1 MGRERPNLYPM
12 LERLLLGFG
21 ERIRLARLR
30 RDLSMVAVAEEAGLS
45 RETLNKVERG
55 DPGVALG
62 SYARVLE
69 VLGLAGDIDLWAQ
82 NDDHGRQ
89 LQDDRLPKRASRRRS
104 TMDQGGD
111 ER

>member
-30 RDLSMVAVAEEAGLS
+30 RDLSMVVVADNAGIS
-45 RETLNKVERG
+45 RETLNKIERG

-82 NDDHGRQ
+82 GDDLGRQ
-89 LQDDRLPKRASRRRS
+89 LQDERLPRRASRRKS
-104 TMDQGGD
+104 EGD
-111 ER
+111 ES

>member
-30 RDLSMVAVAEEAGLS
+30 RDLSMVVVADNAGIS
-45 RETLNKVERG
+45 RETLNKIERG

-69 VLGLAGDIDLWAQ
+69 ALGLAGDIDLWAQ
-82 NDDHGRQ
+82 GDNLGRQ
-89 LQDDRLPKRASRRRS
+89 LQDERLPRRASRRKS
-104 TMDQGGD
+104 EGD
-111 ER
+111 EP

>member
-30 RDLSMVAVAEEAGLS
+30 RDLSMVVVADNAGIS
-45 RETLNKVERG
+45 RETLNKIERG

-82 NDDHGRQ
+82 GDDVGRQ
-89 LQDDRLPKRASRRRS
+89 LQDERLPRRASRRKS
-104 TMDQGGD
+104 EGD
-111 ER
+111 EP

>member
-30 RDLSMVAVAEEAGLS
+30 RDLSMVVVADNAGIS
-45 RETLNKVERG
+45 RETLNKIERG

-69 VLGLAGDIDLWAQ
+69 ALGLAGDIDLWAQ
-82 NDDHGRQ
+82 GDDLGRQ
-89 LQDDRLPKRASRRRS
+89 LQDERLPRRASRRKS
-104 TMDQGGD
+104 
-111 ER
+111 ERG

>member
-1 MGRERPNLYPM
+1 MGRERPNLYPA

-30 RDLSMVAVAEEAGLS
+30 RDLSMVTVAEEAGLS

-89 LQDDRLPKRASRRRS
+89 LQDDRLPKRASRRKAI
-104 TMDQGGD
+104 DDGGND
-111 ER
+111 

>member
-1 MGRERPNLYPM
+1 M

-30 RDLSMVAVAEEAGLS
+30 RDLSMVVVADNAGIS
-45 RETLNKVERG
+45 RETLNKIERG

-69 VLGLAGDIDLWAQ
+69 ALGLAGDIDLWAQ
-82 NDDHGRQ
+82 GDDIGRQ
-89 LQDDRLPKRASRRRS
+89 LQDERLPRRASRRKS
-104 TMDQGGD
+104 EGD
-111 ER
+111 EP

>member
-1 MGRERPNLYPM
+1 M

-30 RDLSMVAVAEEAGLS
+30 RDLSMVVVADNAGIS
-45 RETLNKVERG
+45 RETLNKIERG

-69 VLGLAGDIDLWAQ
+69 VLGLAEGIDLWAQ
-82 NDDHGRQ
+82 GDDLGRQ
-89 LQDDRLPKRASRRRS
+89 LQDERLPRRASRRKS
-104 TMDQGGD
+104 EGD
-111 ER
+111 EP

>member
-30 RDLSMVAVAEEAGLS
+30 RDLSMVVVADNAGIS
-45 RETLNKVERG
+45 RETLNKIERG

-69 VLGLAGDIDLWAQ
+69 ALGLAGDIDLWAQ
-82 NDDHGRQ
+82 GDDIGRQ
-89 LQDDRLPKRASRRRS
+89 LQDERLPRRASRRKS
-104 TMDQGGD
+104 EGD
-111 ER
+111 EP

>member
-12 LERLLLGFG
+12 LERLLPGFG

-30 RDLSMVAVAEEAGLS
+30 RDLSMVVVADNAGIS
-45 RETLNKVERG
+45 RETLNKIERG

-69 VLGLAGDIDLWAQ
+69 ALGLAGDIDLWAQ
-82 NDDHGRQ
+82 GDDIGRQ
-89 LQDDRLPKRASRRRS
+89 LQDERLPRRASRRKS
-104 TMDQGGD
+104 EGD
-111 ER
+111 EP